1 MKELLTV
8 FTPTYNR
15 KEYLK
20 RAYGSLLAQTCH
32 GFRWLIVD
40 DGSEDGTEETVKSFT
55 RESPFP
61 IDYVKKENG
70 GKHTAMNIAF
80 KSCST
85 EYLAVSLDSDDTLTP
100 DAVEKVIATLSDNGF
115 PTGAVFV
122 KEDMEGRPL
131 FKRFSS
137 DLETASWRDAVT
149 LGRFEGE
156 ALLVVKSDYAGRFSY
171 PVIENERFF
180 TEAYVFLQMTEPF
193 YWSRDAVYRAEYLEG
208 GYSDGIMKSFKENP
222 VSYRMYND
230 LRLRI
235 YPSFAKRL
243 KYAAY
248 YDAFSILGGKKHFI
262 KEASRPGFALLTL
275 PFGLAFSILIRI
287 KG

>member
-1 MKELLTV
+1 MKEFLTI

-20 RAYGSLLAQTCH
+20 RAYGSLLFQTCH
-32 GFRWLIVD
+32 DFRWLIVD
-40 DGSEDGTEETVKSFT
+40 DGSDDGTEETVDCFT

-70 GKHTAMNIAF
+70 GKHTAMNLAF

-85 EYLAVSLDSDDTLTP
+85 EYLAVSLDSDDTLTS
-100 DAVEKVIATLSDNGF
+100 DAVERIKAFLSKNNF
-115 PTGAVFV
+115 PTGSVFM
-122 KEDMEGRPL
+122 KEDMEERPL
-131 FKRFSS
+131 FKRFSP
-137 DLETASWRDAVT
+137 DLEMASWREAVT
-149 LGRFEGE
+149 FGKFEGE
-156 ALLVVKSDYAGRFSY
+156 ALLVVKSDYAKRFSY

-193 YWSRDAVYRAEYLEG
+193 YWSREAVYRAEYLEG
-208 GYSDGIMKSFKENP
+208 GYSDGIMKSFKKCP

-230 LRLRI
+230 LRLYI
-235 YPSFAKRL
+235 YPSLAKRL

-248 YDAFSILGGKKHFI
+248 YDAFSILSGKKHFI